1 MRRVLGWPASQ
12 LLSQDLIVG
21 MKKNEGD
28 VYTNDSQSVVTGP
41 AARYPLGPY

>member
-12 LLSQDLIVG
+12 LFSRDLVVE